1 MGDGENVKFL
11 KGLFSYDRELTS
23 ITDEGGRKLTL
34 FSLALPIFFE
44 TALRTMMNTVNA
56 MILSRYSET
65 AAGAIGTAT
74 TLLNFIM
81 MLFSMISTGVTV
93 IIVQNLS
100 AGNRKRAGEAAT
112 LSVVFCAGMSLVLG
126 VLLAGFAPQLMNLM
140 NLEGQQLA
148 EAVEYF
154 AIVCK
159 FNVISSLITVF
170 AAITRSYGQTRINFV
185 IALLMNGFNAL
196 FCAIVVFRPFE
207 TPLHGISGVAVARVL
222 AEAAACLINIVFVS
236 KMHIGFSLK
245 SILKP
250 DWTLIK
256 QIFQF
261 GIPSGIGGFSYS
273 ISSIVTTAIIGG
285 LGTLAVTTK
294 TYVSSVAFYSA
305 LISSALGQA
314 TSILIGRNVGRGD
327 MDRAY
332 RLCLQS
338 VKVSVLCNTI
348 FAMILCLFAQPIF
361 KLFFNASDE
370 IIVLARNILAVDI
383 LVEAGR
389 AMNNVE
395 DNALRAS
402 GDVVFQAAVG
412 LSSCWLLSVLFA
424 YIFVRCGMGLYG
436 VWIAFAMD
444 ECGRGLTYMLR
455 WRSKKWMSKR
465 IISEAESS
473 GKTA

>member
-1 MGDGENVKFL
+1 MERL
-11 KGLFSYDRELTS
+11 KRLFSYDRELT
-23 ITDEGGRKLTL
+23 TVMDEDGRKLTL

-93 IIVQNLS
+93 IIVQNLG
-100 AGNRKRAGEAAT
+100 AGNRKRAGEAST
-112 LSVVFCAGMSLVLG
+112 LSVVFCAVMSLVLG
-126 VLLAGFAPQLMNLM
+126 ILLAGFAPQLMGLM

-154 AIVCK
+154 GIVCK

-170 AAITRSYGQTRINFV
+170 AAITRSYGQTRINFI
-185 IALLMNGFNAL
+185 IALLMNVFNAL

-207 TPLHGISGVAVARVL
+207 TPLYGISGVAVARVL
-222 AEAAACLINIVFVS
+222 AETLACVINIVFVAR
-236 KMHIGFSLK
+236 MHIGFSIR
-245 SILKP
+245 SVLKP

-261 GIPSGIGGFSYS
+261 GVPSGIGGFSYS
-273 ISSIVTTAIIGG
+273 ISSIITTAIVGG

-305 LISSALGQA
+305 LVSSAMGQA
-314 TSILIGRNVGRGD
+314 ASILIGRNVGSGD

-338 VKVSVLCNTI
+338 VKVSVLCNI
-348 FAMILCLFAQPIF
+348 VFASMLWLFADPIF

-370 IIVLARNILAVDI
+370 IVSLARSIMAVDI

-389 AMNNVE
+389 AMNNIE

-412 LSSCWLLSVLFA
+412 LSSCWLLSVMFA
-424 YIFVRCGMGLYG
+424 YIFVKCGLGLYG

-444 ECGRGLTYMLR
+444 ECGRGLTYLLR
-455 WRSKKWMSKR
+455 WKSKRWMNKR
-465 IISEAESS
+465 IITDE
-473 GKTA
+473 GTAA